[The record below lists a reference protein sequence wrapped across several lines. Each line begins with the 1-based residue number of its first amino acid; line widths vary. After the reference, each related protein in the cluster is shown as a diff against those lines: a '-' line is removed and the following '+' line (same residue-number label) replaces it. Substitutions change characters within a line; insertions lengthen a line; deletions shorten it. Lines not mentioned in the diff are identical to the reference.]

1 MSYQEHRPGGFGLLP
16 PIVKNLLIIN
26 VLCFLAYWALGFSFN
41 IDLNDI
47 LGLHFFMGESFSP
60 FQYVSY
66 MFMHGGIG
74 HLVFNMFALWMFG
87 NALENYWGA
96 KRFLMYYMITGIG
109 AALLHT
115 LVISMDVV
123 PLLAEIDQ
131 LIENPEGISPS
142 MNLKEQYGAFLYRT
156 GAAANTTESLYLFK
170 DWIPNQPL
178 VVGASGAVFGLL
190 LAFGMMFPN
199 SVIYLYFAIP
209 IKAKYFVMLYGALE
223 LYQGFQSNPGDNV
236 AHFAHLGGMLFG
248 FFLIKYWKKNP

>member
-1 MSYQEHRPGGFGLLP
+1 MSNQEYRPGSFNFLP

-26 VLCFLAYWALGFSFN
+26 VLCFLAYWALGFSMN
-41 IDLNDI
+41 IDLNEI

-66 MFMHGGIG
+66 MFMHGGIW
-74 HLVFNMFALWMFG
+74 HLFFNMFALWMFG

-96 KRFLMYYMITGIG
+96 KRFLMYYLITGLG

-115 LVISMDVV
+115 VVIAMDVV
-123 PLLAEIDQ
+123 PLVAEIDQ
-131 LIENPEGISPS
+131 LIENPEGFSPS
-142 MNLKEQYGAFLYRT
+142 MDLKEQYGAFLYRT
-156 GAAANTTESLYLFK
+156 GAVPNTTESFYLFK
-170 DWIPNQPL
+170 EWVPDQPL

-199 SVIYLYFAIP
+199 SLIYLYFAIP
-209 IKAKYFVMLYGALE
+209 IKAKYFVMLYGGLE